1 MKYNKIFKPA
11 IAVLLVLNLGTVLLL
26 AANRGSEVQEVA
38 SYEENQKDN
47 LAAEKKSVLLQDD
60 VDEVNITADTDLGII
75 TEAPISAKVGK
86 KVIFT
91 VNSTYPGDI
100 MKVRGLNGYG
110 TTLEAGD
117 YGEYTWSPDRAG
129 VFEMVLFDREGNER
143 TTRRINVA
151 SENREDI
158 YELTPLEY
166 RTDKKNN
173 VIFSTSIFNMPTGSK
188 DNEALP
194 TTQFIIGEAGI
205 WTKTIKEYGTKAEDK
220 NRAAT
225 AITEGKDFLLDRG
238 NYTVT
243 AMLKDLYSVDAE
255 DTKSI
260 TYEKEAAD
268 GHKIVIDDIEVETKK
283 NAQGIAGDHFIV
295 HARCEHDQSKSAKDC
310 DLVYAFSV
318 DDAVGTTN
326 IVGSLNGYT
335 ESNEITLP
343 NMGWSYTVTVKVKHK
358 NNSGTDIQDN
368 RLLLPNAYEATAQKT
383 VVKGE
388 REYGSI
394 QIKNVK
400 VQSALLDD
408 YYKDKKNALLP
419 TQVIA
424 KNDQVATMYVN
435 SNNYITVN
443 VGENENPEKLHYTAY
458 MIQDGQNIS
467 LEPVYASQDRQ
478 IGNSFVYYP
487 KTGGEKSYTKN
498 KSATL
503 SIIVTELNENGAV
516 LRRATKNIEVNIK

>member
-26 AANRGSEVQEVA
+26 AANRGAEVQEVA
-38 SYEENQKDN
+38 SYSENQKDN

-86 KVIFT
+86 EVIFT
-91 VNSTYPGDI
+91 VSSTYPGDV

-110 TTLEAGD
+110 TTLETGD
-117 YGEYTWSPDRAG
+117 YGEYIWTPERAG

-151 SENREDI
+151 SENREDT

-166 RTDKKNN
+166 HADTKNN
-173 VIFSTSIFNMPTGSK
+173 VIFSTKIFNIPTGSK
-188 DNEALP
+188 ENEALP
-194 TTQFIIGEAGI
+194 TTQFTIGEAGI
-205 WTKTIKEYGTKAEDK
+205 WTKTIKEYGTKIEDK
-220 NRAAT
+220 NRAVTSIA
-225 AITEGKDFLLDRG
+225 EGKDFLLDRG

-260 TYEKEAAD
+260 TYKKEAAD
-268 GHKIVIDDIEVETKK
+268 GHKIIIDDIEVVTEKDS
-283 NAQGIAGDHFIV
+283 QGIVGDHFIV
-295 HARCEHDQSKSAKDC
+295 HARCEHDQAKTAEDC
-310 DLVYAFSV
+310 DLVYAFSI
-318 DDAVGTTN
+318 DDTIGTTN
-326 IVGSLNGYT
+326 IVGKLNGYT

-343 NMGWSYTVTVKVKHK
+343 NMGWNYTVTVKVKHK
-358 NNSGTDIQDN
+358 NNSATDIQDN
-368 RLLLPNAYEATAQKT
+368 RLLLPNAYEAVAEKT

-388 REYGSI
+388 REYGGI
-394 QIKNVK
+394 EIKNVK

-408 YYKDKKNALLP
+408 YYADKNNALLP
-419 TQVIA
+419 TQIIA

-435 SNNYITVN
+435 SNNYITIN
-443 VGENENPEKLHYTAY
+443 VGENETPEKLHYTAY

-467 LEPVYASQDRQ
+467 LEPIYPSKDNK

-503 SIIVTELNENGAV
+503 YIIVTELNENGAV
-516 LRRATKNIEVNIK
+516 IRRAMKNIEVNIK